1 MDRMLNIPLL
11 YRLKPLLVIVGWAA
25 SLAALTLGAM
35 FQGLLLP
42 NASEL
47 LPELYGTS
55 SLWLWVF
62 YLGSFG
68 VCILAAML
76 IADFGQSVVSVF
88 FAYGLTALITFV
100 VLALPDFAGIVQ
112 PSGSLQQSSVTFT
125 FNALFPLPLFV
136 DLVGAI
142 AGSAL
147 GERLL

>member
-1 MDRMLNIPLL
+1 MTNISILH
-11 YRLKPLLVIVGWAA
+11 RFKPLLVVLGWAT
-25 SLAALTLGAM
+25 SLASLTLGII

-47 LPELYGTS
+47 LPESYGAS

-68 VCILAAML
+68 ICLLAAML
-76 IADFGQSVVSVF
+76 ISDFGQSVVSVF
-88 FAYGLTALITFV
+88 FAYGLTALIVFV
-100 VLALPDFAGIVQ
+100 VLALPDFLGIFQ
-112 PSGSLQQSSVTFT
+112 PSGLLQEPAVSFT
-125 FNALFPLPLFV
+125 FNALFPFPLFV
-136 DLVGAI
+136 DFIGAI

>member
-1 MDRMLNIPLL
+1 MTSISILHRF
-11 YRLKPLLVIVGWAA
+11 KPLLLVLGWAT
-25 SLAALTLGAM
+25 SLASLTLGTI

-47 LPELYGTS
+47 SPESYGVS

-62 YLGSFG
+62 YLGTFG
-68 VCILAAML
+68 ICLLAAMV
-76 IADFGQSVVSVF
+76 ISDFGRSMVSVF

-100 VLALPDFAGIVQ
+100 VLALPDFLGIVQ
-112 PSGSLQQSSVTFT
+112 PSGALQEPAVNFT
-125 FNALFPLPLFV
+125 FHALFPFPLFV
-136 DLVGAI
+136 DLIGTI